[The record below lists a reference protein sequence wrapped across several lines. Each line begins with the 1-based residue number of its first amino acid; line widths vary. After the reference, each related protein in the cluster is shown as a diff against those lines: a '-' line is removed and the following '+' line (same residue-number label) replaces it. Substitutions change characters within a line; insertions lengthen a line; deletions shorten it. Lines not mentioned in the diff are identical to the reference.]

1 MAADPYQVLGV
12 PRDASADQI
21 KQAYRKLARQH
32 HPDANQGNPAAEEKF
47 KEISAAYEV
56 LSDPEKRARYD
67 RFGTAEPGPGPG
79 GAGNFGGFDFG
90 SGGFGGIEDLFEMFG
105 FGQNAG
111 ARRGPQRGEDMR
123 GDVVITLE
131 DVLTGVTRKVTV
143 ERTEMCAACHGEGA
157 EGPNGTEVCR
167 DCRGSG
173 QVRENFLGSAFV
185 RLRPCPRCHGR
196 GRAILRPCHACRGQG
211 AVRATREVSVT
222 IPAGVEQGMRMRVQR
237 EGAAGAMGGPPGD
250 LYVFVHVK
258 EHPRF
263 QRDHADLLGTLPVGF
278 AQAALGAEVEY
289 ASLDGTVTV
298 RVPAGTQS
306 GDWVT
311 LADRGLPRL
320 GRQGRGA
327 LRVQVLLQVPKKL
340 SQEEQQLL
348 KRWAELR
355 GEAVASS
362 GRGLFHRMRD
372 ALG

>member
-1 MAADPYQVLGV
+1 
-12 PRDASADQI
+12 
-21 KQAYRKLARQH
+21 
-32 HPDANQGNPAAEEKF
+32 
-47 KEISAAYEV
+47 
-56 LSDPEKRARYD
+56 
-67 RFGTAEPGPGPG
+67 
-79 GAGNFGGFDFG
+79 
-90 SGGFGGIEDLFEMFG
+90 MFG
-105 FGQNAG
+105 FGQSAG

-131 DVLTGVTRKVTV
+131 EVMTGVTKRLSV
-143 ERTEMCAACHGEGA
+143 ERTETCAVCHGEGA
-157 EGPNGTEVCR
+157 ESPADTEVCR
-167 DCRGSG
+167 ECRGAG

-196 GRAILRPCHACRGQG
+196 GRVILRPCRACRGQG
-211 AVRATREVSVT
+211 AVRATRQVSVT
-222 IPAGVEQGMRMRVQR
+222 IPAGVESGTRVRVQR

-289 ASLDGTVTV
+289 QSLDGSLTV

-306 GDWVT
+306 GEWLT
-311 LADRGLPRL
+311 LPDRGLPRL
-320 GRQGRGA
+320 GRPGRGA
-327 LRVQVLLQVPKKL
+327 LRLQVVLQVPKKL
-340 SQEEQQLL
+340 SPDEQKLL
-348 KRWAELR
+348 RQWADLR
-355 GEAVASS
+355 GESVGPG